1 MNIDRSRSDALAVM
15 REAQAPLEDA
25 ADAEARARRLHP
37 HIATA
42 IRRGPERRRARARR
56 TAAFAAMT
64 ALAVAAVVALI
75 AGRGFFSHATIAA
88 APDVAAP
95 AILEPSPPGT
105 LEPSPREGEV
115 AQGEISEL
123 TGDVEVHRA
132 ERAGAPGSGLTLR
145 SADEVATRA
154 TGRTRITLANGAR
167 VKLSG
172 STRVRLQ
179 DGTSQSGHDRS
190 GIVLASGKVDVQ
202 VPKLHGG
209 SFVVTTPHAEVVV
222 HGTAFTVEVFEPDT
236 RPGETCVA
244 VSEGSVS
251 VRSNGTE
258 VLLGPSGH
266 WSSFVSSSRCE
277 GKAPSRRSEG
287 HAAKPEVSSLAVQN
301 GIFQAAITARHR
313 GDDRE
318 AIRLF
323 DELLQKYPDS
333 PLAPE
338 AADQRKRAL
347 EHLRETTTPE

>member
-37 HIATA
+37 HIADA
-42 IRRGPERRRARARR
+42 IRKGPERRRIRARKR
-56 TAAFAAMT
+56 AAFAAMAT
-64 ALAVAAVVALI
+64 VAAAAVVALI
-75 AGRGFFSHATIAA
+75 VGRRIRNHAAIAT
-88 APDVAAP
+88 APEVLAAP
-95 AILEPSPPGT
+95 AILEPS
-105 LEPSPREGEV
+105 LEPSPQSGEV

-132 ERAGAPGSGLTLR
+132 ERPGAPGAGLTLR

-179 DGTSQSGHDRS
+179 DGASQAGHDRS

-202 VPKLHGG
+202 VPKLNGG

-244 VSEGSVS
+244 VTEGSVS
-251 VRSNGTE
+251 VRSNGTD
-258 VLLGPSGH
+258 VLLGPSGR
-266 WSSFVSSSRCE
+266 WSSFPNSSRCE
-277 GKAPSRRSEG
+277 GKPAPRRSEG

-301 GIFQAAITARHR
+301 GIFQAALTARHR

-333 PLAPE
+333 PLATE
-338 AADQRKRAL
+338 AVDQRKRAL
-347 EHLRETTTPE
+347 EHLRETATPE